1 LPVGVIG
8 AVAGRAV
15 GPADRRHCGMH
26 AAVDQLLSLLA
37 LEPVAEGRFRGAPP
51 LPDGWDAIY
60 GGHFLGQATAA
71 ACATV
76 GPDKRLHSLHAYF
89 LRAGIASEPLDYDVV
104 VVRDG
109 RSFCTRRVVA
119 SQSKGPAFELTAS
132 FCVAEEGPPI
142 AAEPPADFAAL
153 PEPESLPTYQEAMA
167 AHDPLPFPAEWA
179 LADRGLDI
187 RLVNAPWSPAGPSP
201 RGGIR
206 YWSRTPAALPD
217 DPALHAAIFA
227 YLSDD
232 SISDNVLVP
241 FGVTWSTPDTMV
253 VSLDHALWFH
263 RPFRMDRWHLI
274 EQRPVVA
281 HGGRGLAHGE
291 VFDRDGVL
299 VASFTQEALMRI

>member
-1 LPVGVIG
+1 
-8 AVAGRAV
+8 
-15 GPADRRHCGMH
+15 MH
-26 AAVDQLLSLLA
+26 AAVDQLVSLLT
-37 LEPVAEGRFRGAPP
+37 LEPIAEGRFRGAPP
-51 LPDGWDAIY
+51 FPDGWDAIY

-76 GPDKRLHSLHAYF
+76 PPDKRLHSLHAYF
-89 LRAGIASEPLDYDVV
+89 LRAGIAAEPLHYDVV

-119 SQSKGPAFELTAS
+119 HQSKGAAFELTAS
-132 FCVAEEGPPI
+132 FSGAEQGPTI
-142 AAEPPADFAAL
+142 AAARPADFADL
-153 PEPESLPTYQEAMA
+153 PGPESLPTYQEVMA
-167 AHDPLPFPAEWA
+167 SHDPMPLPAEWA
-179 LADRGLDI
+179 LGDRGLDL
-187 RLVNAPWSPAGPSP
+187 RLVNAPWATAGPSAAS
-201 RGGIR
+201 GIR
-206 YWSRTPAALPD
+206 YWCRTHSTLPD
-217 DPALHAAIFA
+217 DPGLHAAIFA

-263 RPFRMDRWHLI
+263 RPFRMDEWHFV

-281 HGGRGLAHGE
+281 SGGRGLAHGE
-291 VFDRDGVL
+291 VFDRSGTM